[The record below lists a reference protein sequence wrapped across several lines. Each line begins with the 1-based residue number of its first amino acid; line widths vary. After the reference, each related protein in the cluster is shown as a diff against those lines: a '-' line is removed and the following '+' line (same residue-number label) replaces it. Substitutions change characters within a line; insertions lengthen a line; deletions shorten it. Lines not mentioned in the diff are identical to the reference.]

1 MDVRKPDW
9 IVVLKQ
15 NLVIMVTD
23 VFELNSFFC
32 LCVCVCACVCARA
45 RLCARARVRAHA

>member
-1 MDVRKPDW
+1 MDVRKLEW

-23 VFELNSFFC
+23 VFELNSFVSVHR
-32 LCVCVCACVCARA
+32 CVCVCVF
-45 RLCARARVRAHA
+45 AHSV